1 MKEQNVLRIIIPL
14 LLFALLGLVALQV
27 QLLKN
32 VYDQKELA
40 FDRSALNALH
50 AVTRALET
58 REVQTK
64 LMRMM
69 GDFPHGRKVVMTS
82 SSDSIRGSYS
92 HRGAGASFRFEIH
105 SPPPP
110 MADSLAISNDTMTLT
125 RRMAPSPQLITTVVT
140 DSVVRRRSG
149 KPVLRERHIS
159 TSGSSTGDIED
170 GFWYLAQQFEEFT
183 APAHPEN
190 MSPSRRQELMTQA
203 FDYVYVNSGKPLE
216 HTITKTLL
224 DSLIRSNLEESGI
237 DLPYAFAIAS
247 EGDDSLRLVSTASYY
262 NDLHASKLAAG
273 LFTGDLMGSMNR
285 LLLFF
290 PGRNLFILRQMAPS
304 LAATALFVLIIL
316 GSFAYTVAT
325 IYRQKRFHRLLSDF
339 INNMTH
345 EFKTPISTISII
357 SDTLTLPNVI
367 EEKEK
372 ITHYN
377 RIIQDEIGRMKAHV
391 DKILQ
396 MAVLEEGDYEL
407 KLSDVDVHAVI
418 ADAAEKI
425 RIRVEARGGVL
436 RTELAAARHAVA
448 CDPFHFS
455 NIIFN
460 LLDNAE
466 KYSPERPVIDV
477 TTYEARGGIAIS
489 VRDEGIGI
497 PEQDQKHVF
506 DRYYRVSTGNRHDV
520 KGFGLGL
527 SYVKLM
533 VEAQGGTIGL
543 KSSPGKGTTVTLHF
557 PLSA

>member
-14 LLFALLGLVALQV
+14 LLLSLLGLVALQV

-50 AVTRALET
+50 AVARALET

-64 LMRMM
+64 VLRMM
-69 GDFPHGRKVVMTS
+69 GEFPRGKKVVMTS
-82 SSDSIRGSYS
+82 TPDSIRGNYS
-92 HRGAGASFRFEIH
+92 HAGGSTSFRFEFH

-110 MADSLAISNDTMTLT
+110 TADSLFISNDTMTMK
-125 RRMAPSPQLITTVVT
+125 RRMAPPPQMITTIVS
-140 DSVVRRRSG
+140 DSVVDRRSG
-149 KPVLRERHIS
+149 KPVMHERHVS
-159 TSGSSTGDIED
+159 ASASSSGEMDD
-170 GFWYLAQQFEEFT
+170 GFWYLAQQFEEFGG
-183 APAHPEN
+183 PAHLEK

-216 HTITKTLL
+216 HTVTKSLL
-224 DSLIRSNLEESGI
+224 DSLIRSNLEETGI

-247 EGDDSLRLVSTASYY
+247 EGDDSLRLVSTAAYY
-262 NDLHASKLAAG
+262 SDLHASKLAAG
-273 LFTGDLMGSMNR
+273 LFTGDLMGSVNR
-285 LLLFF
+285 LLIFF

-304 LAATALFVLIIL
+304 LAAATVFVLIIL
-316 GSFAYTVAT
+316 GSFAYTVGT
-325 IYRQKRFHRLLSDF
+325 IYRQKRFHSLLRDF

-357 SDTLTLPNVI
+357 TDTLTLPNVI
-367 EEKEK
+367 AEKEK
-372 ITHYN
+372 VAHYN
-377 RIIQDEIGRMKAHV
+377 RIIQDEIGRMKGHV
-391 DKILQ
+391 EKILQ

-407 KLSDVDVHAVI
+407 KLSDVDVHALI
-418 ADAAEKI
+418 SDAAEKI

-436 RTELAAARHAVA
+436 RTELGAARHVVP
-448 CDPFHFS
+448 CDAFHFS

-477 TTYEARGGIAIS
+477 TTCEARGGISIS

-497 PEQDQKHVF
+497 PEKDQKHVF

-543 KSSPGKGTTVTLHF
+543 KSSPGKGTTVTLQF

>member
-1 MKEQNVLRIIIPL
+1 MKEQNVLRLIIPL
-14 LLFALLGLVALQV
+14 LLFSLLGLVALQV

-64 LMRMM
+64 VLRMM
-69 GDFPHGRKVVMTS
+69 GGYSPGSNVLMTT
-82 SSDSIRGSYS
+82 SSDSVSGSY
-92 HRGAGASFRFEIH
+92 GGKGGGASFRFEFH
-105 SPPPP
+105 SPPPL
-110 MADSLAISNDTMTLT
+110 MADSLAISNDTITLT
-125 RRMAPSPQLITTVVT
+125 RRIPPPHVITTIVS
-140 DSVVRRRSG
+140 DSVIDRRSG
-149 KPVLRERHIS
+149 KPLIRKRHVETS
-159 TSGSSTGDIED
+159 TSNTGETKSS
-170 GFWYLAQQFEEFT
+170 FWYLTQQFEELSG
-183 APAHPEN
+183 PAHAERI
-190 MSPSRRQELMTQA
+190 SPSRRQELMTQA
-203 FDYVYVNSGKPLE
+203 LDYVYVNSGKPLE
-216 HTITKTLL
+216 HTITKSLL
-224 DSLIRSNLEESGI
+224 DSLIHSNLEESGI
-237 DLPYAFAIAS
+237 DLQYAFAIAS
-247 EGDDSLRLVSTASYY
+247 EGEDTLRLVSTAAYY
-262 NDLHASKLAAG
+262 SELRASKLAAG

-304 LAATALFVLIIL
+304 LAATTVFVLIIL

-345 EFKTPISTISII
+345 EFKTPISTISVVT
-357 SDTLTLPNVI
+357 DTLTLPNVVA
-367 EEKEK
+367 EKEK
-372 ITHYN
+372 VAHYN
-377 RIIQDEIGRMKAHV
+377 RIIHDEIGRMKGHV

-418 ADAAEKI
+418 ADASEKI

-436 RTELAAARHAVA
+436 RTVLGAVRHVVP
-448 CDPFHFS
+448 CDAFHFS

-466 KYSPERPVIDV
+466 KYSPEHPMIEV
-477 TTYEARGGIAIS
+477 TTREARGGIAIS

-497 PEQDQKHVF
+497 PEKDQKHVF
-506 DRYYRVSTGNRHDV
+506 DRYYRVSTGNLHDV

-533 VEAQGGTIGL
+533 VEAQGGTIGV
-543 KSSPGKGTTVTLHF
+543 KSSPGKGTTVTMHF
-557 PLSA
+557 PLTS

>member
-1 MKEQNVLRIIIPL
+1 
-14 LLFALLGLVALQV
+14 
-27 QLLKN
+27 
-32 VYDQKELA
+32 
-40 FDRSALNALH
+40 
-50 AVTRALET
+50 
-58 REVQTK
+58 
-64 LMRMM
+64 
-69 GDFPHGRKVVMTS
+69 
-82 SSDSIRGSYS
+82 
-92 HRGAGASFRFEIH
+92 
-105 SPPPP
+105 
-110 MADSLAISNDTMTLT
+110 
-125 RRMAPSPQLITTVVT
+125 
-140 DSVVRRRSG
+140 
-149 KPVLRERHIS
+149 
-159 TSGSSTGDIED
+159 
-170 GFWYLAQQFEEFT
+170 
-183 APAHPEN
+183 
-190 MSPSRRQELMTQA
+190 
-203 FDYVYVNSGKPLE
+203 
-216 HTITKTLL
+216 
-224 DSLIRSNLEESGI
+224 
-237 DLPYAFAIAS
+237 
-247 EGDDSLRLVSTASYY
+247 
-262 NDLHASKLAAG
+262 
-273 LFTGDLMGSMNR
+273 MGSVNR

-316 GSFAYTVAT
+316 GSFAYTVST
-325 IYRQKRFHRLLSDF
+325 IYRQKRFHRLLNDF

-357 SDTLTLPNVI
+357 TDTLTLPNVI

-372 ITHYN
+372 VAHYN
-377 RIIQDEIGRMKAHV
+377 RIIQDEIGRMKGHV

-396 MAVLEEGDYEL
+396 MAVLEEKDYEL
-407 KLSDVDVHAVI
+407 RLTDIDVHAVI

-436 RTELAAARHAVA
+436 RTELAAARHVVP
-448 CDPFHFS
+448 CDAFHFS

-477 TTYEARGGIAIS
+477 TTYDARGGIAIA

-497 PEQDQKHVF
+497 PENDQKNVF